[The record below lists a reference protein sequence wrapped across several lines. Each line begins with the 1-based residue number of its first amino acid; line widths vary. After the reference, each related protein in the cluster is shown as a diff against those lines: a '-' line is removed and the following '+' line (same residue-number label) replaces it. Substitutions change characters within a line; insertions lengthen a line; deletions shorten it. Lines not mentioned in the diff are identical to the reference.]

1 MDCLDARSMSAI
13 TGGASTMILEL
24 IALILATCLVG
35 SIVKLRQVSKDLAT
49 ARDRYETA
57 LWEAK
62 SRTMFA
68 DEAFETVEE
77 WKKRYEAERASKEQ
91 LMKETEAWRKKYQA
105 QIHSVSD
112 TYRAETGKEEESWGD
127 REPY

>member
-1 MDCLDARSMSAI
+1 
-13 TGGASTMILEL
+13 MILEL
-24 IALILATCLVG
+24 VAGILAACLVVAL
-35 SIVKLRQVSKDLAT
+35 VKLRQVSRELAT
-49 ARDRYETA
+49 AQDRYETA

-68 DEAFETVEE
+68 DEAFDAVEE
-77 WKKRYEAERASKEQ
+77 WKKRYEAEHAAKEK
-91 LMKETEAWRKKYQA
+91 LLKETDAQRKNYWNQV
-105 QIHSVSD
+105 HSGSD

>member
-1 MDCLDARSMSAI
+1 MDCLDARSKSSI
-13 TGGASTMILEL
+13 TGGAATMILEL
-24 IALILATCLVG
+24 IALVLAACLVG

-49 ARDRYETA
+49 ARDRYEKA

-68 DEAFETVEE
+68 DEAFEAVED
-77 WKKRYEAERASKEQ
+77 WKKRYESERTSKEQ
-91 LMKETEAWRKKYQA
+91 LMKETEACRKSYREQV
-105 QIHSVSD
+105 HSVSD

>member
-1 MDCLDARSMSAI
+1 
-13 TGGASTMILEL
+13 MILEL
-24 IALILATCLVG
+24 IALVLAACLVG
-35 SIVKLRQVSKDLAT
+35 VIVKLRQISKELAT
-49 ARDRYETA
+49 AQNRYETA

-68 DEAFETVEE
+68 DEALDTVEE
-77 WKKRYEAERASKEQ
+77 WKKRYEAERASKEA

-105 QIHSVSD
+105 QVHSASD